1 MIWGFAMAAVAV
13 RIAIGDLIG
22 HHEGGRKIRF
32 IIHTC
37 QQHIADVAFMA
48 TGMDQEQQTTQ
59 EIEKHPRAN
68 TFDFL
73 MARLIMPSASDFD
86 IPLQ

>member
-1 MIWGFAMAAVAV
+1 
-13 RIAIGDLIG
+13 
-22 HHEGGRKIRF
+22 
-32 IIHTC
+32 
-37 QQHIADVAFMA
+37 MA